1 MKSNRESNREFFN
14 KERRKGKLPVKRGD
28 MVLLYYSKLVVTEL
42 LARYNIRNIPIA
54 AYHPQSN
61 GLVERGHQRIIDSVL
76 N

>member
-1 MKSNRESNREFFN
+1 MYEWTIRFGVPGRIVVDGGGEN
-14 KERRKGKLPVKRGD
+14 KG
-28 MVLLYYSKLVVTEL
+28 VVTEL